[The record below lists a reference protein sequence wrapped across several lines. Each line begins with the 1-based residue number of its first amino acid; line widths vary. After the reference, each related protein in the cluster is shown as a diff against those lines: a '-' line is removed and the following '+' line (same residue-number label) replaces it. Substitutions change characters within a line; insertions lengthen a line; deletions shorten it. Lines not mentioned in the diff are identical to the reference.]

1 MAKYFGTD
9 GIRGIALEKLNT
21 ELAFRLGQAIAV
33 VFSPKEVV
41 IGIDTRESSPLLGY
55 AVAHGLNARGV
66 NVIFAGVVSTPMI
79 AYYSKIKNIIGV
91 MITASH
97 NPFTDNGIKVFNNG
111 YKTLD
116 EDELKLEAF
125 IDHGTLSHQSYGQ
138 FKYSNDIETEYLNI
152 YEKLNLSQ
160 THSKILFDSAHGA
173 NYQISRKLFSSIT
186 NSFHQIGNQPDG
198 KNINLSCGSTQLSA
212 IQNEMKKQSY
222 DIGFSFDGDGDRI
235 IALDS
240 DGTIYDGDMI
250 IYIIGKYLKSK
261 HLLNKN
267 TVVLTKMSNPGL
279 LQALKDHGISY
290 ELTDIGDK
298 YVFKALE
305 DNDYTIGGE
314 SSGHVILRHLL
325 HSGDGLLVAIYLI
338 KILDEL
344 KTTLKE
350 MTKDV
355 TIYPLKTTNIKGI
368 SKEVLKKPNVIQT
381 IESIKLS
388 INTDGLLLVR
398 PSGTESLIR
407 ITVSHKDESQ
417 VENITQTLV
426 TLIEK
431 EGQNL

>member
-9 GIRGIALEKLNT
+9 GIRGVALEKLST
-21 ELAFRLGQAIAV
+21 EFAFRLGQAIAV

-55 AVAHGLNARGV
+55 AVAHGLNAKGV

-97 NPFTDNGIKVFNNG
+97 NPFTDNGIKVFNKG

-125 IDHGTLSHQSYGQ
+125 IDHGTLTHQSYGQ
-138 FKYSNDIETEYLNI
+138 FKYSDDIETEYLKI
-152 YEKLNLSQ
+152 YDDLNLSQ
-160 THSKILFDSAHGA
+160 THLKVLFDSAHGA
-173 NYQISRKLFSSIT
+173 NHQISRKLISTIT
-186 NSFHQIGNQPDG
+186 KSFHQIGNQPDG
-198 KNINLSCGSTQLSA
+198 KNINLSCGSTHLSA
-212 IQNEMKKQSY
+212 IQNEMKQQPY

-250 IYIIGKYLKSK
+250 IYMIGKYLKSK
-261 HLLNKN
+261 HLLNNN

-279 LQALKDHGISY
+279 LQALKNHGISY

-350 MTKDV
+350 MTKNV

-381 IESIKLS
+381 IESIKSS

-407 ITVSHKDESQ
+407 ITVSHKDLSQ
-417 VENITQTLV
+417 VENITQTLI